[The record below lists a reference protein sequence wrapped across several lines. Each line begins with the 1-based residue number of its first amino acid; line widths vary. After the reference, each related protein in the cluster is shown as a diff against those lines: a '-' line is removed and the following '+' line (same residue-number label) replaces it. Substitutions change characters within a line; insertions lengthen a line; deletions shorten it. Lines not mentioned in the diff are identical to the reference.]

1 MPTLITDEFESYF
14 VEEISA
20 KVEDIRGCMPITSF
34 GKMDLEG
41 VFLEKNNQNKYY
53 SHWSLLQFPVAA
65 TTNYCQ
71 QVPQNN
77 SNLSLISGGQ
87 SLKSSVLGA
96 TVPLETLGQNPL
108 ASSSF

>member
-41 VFLEKNNQNKYY
+41 VFLKKNNQNKYY

-65 TTNYCQ
+65 QQITASKCLRTT
-71 QVPQNN
+71 
-77 SNLSLISGGQ
+77 LIYHRF
-87 SLKSSVLGA
+87 
-96 TVPLETLGQNPL
+96 LE
-108 ASSSF
+108 ARV